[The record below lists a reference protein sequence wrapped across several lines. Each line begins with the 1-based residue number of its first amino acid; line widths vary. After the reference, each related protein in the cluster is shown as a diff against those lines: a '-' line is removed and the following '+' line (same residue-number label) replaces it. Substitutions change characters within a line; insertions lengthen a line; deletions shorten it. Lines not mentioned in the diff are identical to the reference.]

1 MKCNVVVATHHKT
14 GTVWMD
20 GVFKAIADDVGAQ
33 YVDFRSEYGRL
44 DKVLREPFILF
55 NYDSDFRDHAHILDR
70 EDVRILHLI
79 RDPRDVLISA
89 MHYHKKSAESWLHTP
104 VPGYNNVTYQRRLR
118 EMPTKLAQYV
128 FEMEHSTAG
137 TLRGMTDWQY
147 GRANC
152 FEARYEA
159 LRQDTDLAY
168 WTRIADF
175 LGFDDDERQSCRRHF
190 WQNSLFGGLSRLGN
204 KHVRSGDIAQWKR
217 EFNRDLA
224 YAFLVRFPTVLQS
237 LAYEPDTKWFFDVPG
252 WDANELAPAL
262 KRLVGNPLESLKE
275 LGRSLSIRRRE
286 YQERF
291 F

>member
-20 GVFKAIADDVGAQ
+20 GVFKAIADDVGAH
-33 YVDFRSEYGRL
+33 YIDFRSEYARL
-44 DKVLREPFILF
+44 DEVLDEPFILF
-55 NYDSDFRDHAHILDR
+55 NYDSEFRDYAHILERD
-70 EDVRILHLI
+70 DVRILHLV

-118 EMPTKLAQYV
+118 ELPTRLDQYV

-137 TLRGMTDWQY
+137 TLRGVLGWQY

-159 LRQDTDLAY
+159 LRQDTDLTY

-175 LGFDDDERQSCRRHF
+175 LGFDEQERQSCRRRF

-204 KHVRSGDIAQWKR
+204 KHVRSGDVAQWKR
-217 EFNRDLA
+217 EFNREIA

-237 LAYEPDTKWFFDVPG
+237 LAYEPDLKWFLDVPG
-252 WDANELAPAL
+252 TTANELTAAL
-262 KRLVGNPLESLKE
+262 KRLVGSPLESLKD
-275 LGRSLSIRRRE
+275 LGRNFSTGRGE